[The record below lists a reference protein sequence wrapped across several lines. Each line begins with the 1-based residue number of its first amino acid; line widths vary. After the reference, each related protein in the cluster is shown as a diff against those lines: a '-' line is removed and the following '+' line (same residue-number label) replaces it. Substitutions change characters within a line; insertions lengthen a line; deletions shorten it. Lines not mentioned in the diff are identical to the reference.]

1 MLEAVNSVVSNA
13 AIISASTKQVS
24 EAPVKAAETIKTIE
38 VDPYLSRGLKYDEQ
52 LQRPVLQIRDTNTG
66 DTLKQFPTETQIK
79 AYTSRQS
86 VVSADVATS
95 SGGAPEA
102 SAPIDINV
110 DAGRPAPDVEV
121 NAAPAQAPTQN
132 ASAATLAVSID
143 TQV

>member
-13 AIISASTKQVS
+13 AIISASNKQVS

-66 DTLKQFPTETQIK
+66 GTLKQFPTETQIK

-86 VVSADVATS
+86 AVSADIGAS
-95 SGGAPEA
+95 SGASEA
-102 SAPIDINV
+102 SASADINIDI
-110 DAGRPAPDVEV
+110 GRSTPDVEV
-121 NAAPAQAPTQN
+121 NVAPAQAPTQN

>member
-13 AIISASTKQVS
+13 AITSASTKQVS

-95 SGGAPEA
+95 SAGAPEA
-102 SAPIDINV
+102 SDSIDINV
-110 DAGRPAPDVEV
+110 DAGRSAPDVEV
-121 NAAPAQAPTQN
+121 NVAPAQAPTQN